1 MKIKLPAFR
10 LGRGPSAPSGP
21 SGSSGPSMVSP
32 SGTLTAE
39 PAMGGA
45 GDQLRL
51 LSRRVRGAAGW
62 VAFFLAVFFVFVWV
76 SLPTRA
82 IAWRIGQAARDAG
95 FIVEIEDVSISP
107 FGGASLYN
115 VTWTFQPSHSGQI
128 PRKLELAQV
137 DVDVSLLKLL
147 WGNYDVE
154 LDTAID
160 EATIHAAYTRSDSES
175 TVKIDVD
182 ALALYDV
189 PKLQQAVNAPLV
201 GLFALHVD
209 MTMPENQFAK
219 ATGSISIECSGC
231 KIGDGETLMFVP
243 GASGLLSKGLTLPE
257 IDLGTLTG
265 TLVVADGKATAEKFE
280 TSSDDITLKITGGL
294 NLADPFSKSEFA
306 FDLKLLLTPALQER
320 SEPLKLMYQ
329 TAGPSTKMDPPDDA
343 WLGFK
348 LRGSAGKPKFMGIK
362 SKSREERDRERRQA
376 SLEREAKRKA
386 AKAKRDREKKSAAS
400 PSTSRPAGRRTGRW
414 AQASTRAC
422 RPTTARRPRTTAGP
436 RTASPRRRRRTRRS
450 SSCRRST
457 TPSPRSPSPRTAS
470 LSSRHPRR
478 RSPRRRGPPRTRRPV
493 RTAARVRGL
502 RRPQK
507 EGPRRRV
514 RVRRARRAPRRQPRA
529 KRPAEPH

>member
-10 LGRGPSAPSGP
+10 LGRGSGSP
-21 SGSSGPSMVSP
+21 SGSSGPSGPSMVSP

-62 VAFFLAVFFVFVWV
+62 VAFFLAVFVVFVWV

-128 PRKLELAQV
+128 PRKLELARV

-147 WGNYDVE
+147 WGSYDVE
-154 LDTAID
+154 IDTAID

-231 KIGDGETLMFVP
+231 KIGDGETLLFLP
-243 GASGLLSKGLTLPE
+243 GASGLMAKGMTLPE
-257 IDLGTLTG
+257 IDLGSLTG

-400 PSTSRPAGRRTGRW
+400 PVDEPTGGPSDGPLGAGIDPSMPPEDSKPAEDNSRPEDSKPEEKAPDAAKLELPSVDNTKPEEPEPEDSKPVEPPPAEEKPAENPEAGQDGGQGEG
-414 AQASTRAC
+414 AAPPAEGGAPAEGQGE
-422 RPTTARRPRTTAGP
+422 AGQDG
-436 RTASPRRRRRTRRS
+436 A
-450 SSCRRST
+450 
-457 TPSPRSPSPRTAS
+457 A
-470 LSSRHPRR
+470 
-478 RSPRRRGPPRTRRPV
+478 PP
-493 RTAARVRGL
+493 A
-502 RRPQK
+502 
-507 EGPRRRV
+507 EGE
-514 RVRRARRAPRRQPRA
+514 APR
-529 KRPAEPH
+529 

>member
-1 MKIKLPAFR
+1 MKIKLPTFR
-10 LGRGPSAPSGP
+10 LGRGAAGP
-21 SGSSGPSMVSP
+21 TPVVSP
-32 SGTLTAE
+32 GGTLTAE
-39 PAMGGA
+39 PAMGA
-45 GDQLRL
+45 GDGWRL
-51 LSRRVRGAAGW
+51 LTRRIRGAAGW
-62 VAFFLAVFFVFVWV
+62 VVFFLFVFFVFVWV

-95 FIVEIEDVSISP
+95 YIVEIEDVSISP
-107 FGGASLYN
+107 FGASLYN

-147 WGNYDVE
+147 WGTYDIE
-154 LDTAID
+154 IDTAID
-160 EATIHAAYTRSDSES
+160 EATIHAAYTRSESES
-175 TVKIDVD
+175 SVHIKVES
-182 ALALYDV
+182 LALYDV

-201 GLFALHVD
+201 GYFGLEVD
-209 MTMPENQFAK
+209 MTMPENLFSK

-231 KIGDGETLMFVP
+231 KIGDGETLLFLP
-243 GASGLLSKGLTLPE
+243 GASGIMAKGMTLPE

-329 TAGPSTKMDPPDDA
+329 TAGPSTKMDPPDEA

-376 SLEREAKRKA
+376 TLERDAKRKA
-386 AKAKRDREKKSAAS
+386 AKAKRDRE
-400 PSTSRPAGRRTGRW
+400 
-414 AQASTRAC
+414 
-422 RPTTARRPRTTAGP
+422 
-436 RTASPRRRRRTRRS
+436 
-450 SSCRRST
+450 
-457 TPSPRSPSPRTAS
+457 
-470 LSSRHPRR
+470 
-478 RSPRRRGPPRTRRPV
+478 
-493 RTAARVRGL
+493 
-502 RRPQK
+502 
-507 EGPRRRV
+507 
-514 RVRRARRAPRRQPRA
+514 
-529 KRPAEPH
+529 